1 MALYG
6 FYGFYGFSI
15 VSASS
20 MALKRVL
27 LMFSA
32 RTYPTKL
39 SPISCTGTLALSICP
54 LDLVGFADLLSAL

>member
-27 LMFSA
+27 LMCHAGVVSNEGEKTPMGSILLVVA
-32 RTYPTKL
+32 SRTL
-39 SPISCTGTLALSICP
+39 QIQ
-54 LDLVGFADLLSAL
+54 